1 MQFSNSTYS
10 ELLDEY
16 FKKVTKK
23 PSKQKEYSK
32 EKGKKKD
39 YSKERERKRNQYD

>member
-1 MQFSNSTYS
+1 MQCSNSTYS

-16 FKKVTKK
+16 FKKGTKK

-39 YSKERERKRNQYD
+39 YSKGRERKRNYE